1 MNLSSILL
9 TIAFSLATIMALS
22 GLIAMIKIAISLFRD
37 MPILSIFMMLTMLV
51 LVLIC
56 AFVLVDSYESGII
69 VIPRKVA

>member
-51 LVLIC
+51 LVLIG

-69 VIPRKVA
+69 AIPRKVA

>member
-37 MPILSIFMMLTMLV
+37 MPFLSIFMMLTMLV
-51 LVLIC
+51 LVLIGT
-56 AFVLVDSYESGII
+56 FVLVDSYESGII
-69 VIPRKVA
+69 AIPRKVA

>member
-51 LVLIC
+51 LVLIS

-69 VIPRKVA
+69 AIPRKVA